1 MNSDKIDS
9 NTEKLMTQ
17 LPERLERKSMEELE
31 RGIRAAQRTV
41 QLGREIQS
49 AQRIV
54 MQLGR
59 EMQTTVEK
67 LGHGIQAVQRT
78 TETGIE
84 DTFSKDF
91 VLGTEREATRR
102 ANEAM
107 CNVIQAAQTIDVA
120 MENVIQAAE
129 RIDGAMGNIIHASQK
144 LDVAMGNVIQASQIS
159 ESATCT
165 TPLTGET
172 MSNNNPPQRS
182 DFNTS
187 TGDVI
192 QVTG

>member
-9 NTEKLMTQ
+9 NTENLMTR

-59 EMQTTVEK
+59 EMKTTVEK

-91 VLGTEREATRR
+91 VHGTEREATRR

-107 CNVIQAAQTIDVA
+107 CNVIQAAQTIDTA
-120 MENVIQAAE
+120 MGNVIQAAE
-129 RIDGAMGNIIHASQK
+129 RIDSAMGNIIHASQK
-144 LDVAMGNVIQASQIS
+144 LDVAMGNVIQASHIS
-159 ESATCT
+159 ESATCS

-172 MSNNNPPQRS
+172 TSNKLRMVSRSSFPYVSPNN
-182 DFNTS
+182 
-187 TGDVI
+187 V
-192 QVTG
+192 